1 MEGINKKR
9 NKRMKLI
16 NYLLLMLIAG
26 IAISSSKVVAQI
38 NPLGA
43 MYFQNQY
50 LGNAAYAGIDSGIN
64 ISTGLRQQLRGIPG
78 GPRNQ
83 AMTGEYRFGKVGLGL
98 NFYNEKAGLISS
110 TRTVATYAYHLP
122 LGAENQQLHLGLSLG
137 FLNERINDQ
146 EVIGTGGDVAVGMLN
161 QRQTYI
167 DSDFGMAYTAKRL
180 TIQGA
185 LPNMKSFFA
194 QDDRGAVNW
203 ATFFTAVSYMVQLGQ
218 GQDAVGIEPKL
229 SYRGINGLDNIVD
242 LGSNVTFA
250 GKQVSV
256 FGMFHSTGSTTF
268 GFGLNY
274 RHRLSFQGIYTT
286 ETSAIR
292 GNTNGNFEI
301 NLKARVW

>member
-1 MEGINKKR
+1 MN
-9 NKRMKLI
+9 LI
-16 NYLLLMLIAG
+16 SYLPLMLIAG
-26 IAISSSKVVAQI
+26 IVILCNKASAQI

-43 MYFQNQY
+43 MYYQNQY
-50 LGNAAYAGIDSGIN
+50 LGNAAFAGVDSGMN
-64 ISTGLRQQLRGIPG
+64 ISMGLRQQLNRIPG

-122 LGAENQQLHLGLSLG
+122 IGAESQQLHLGLSMG

-167 DSDFGMAYTAKRL
+167 DGDFGLAYTANHL

-194 QDDRGAVNW
+194 QDDRGAVNR
-203 ATFFTAVSYMVQLGQ
+203 ATFFTAVSYKVRFGQ

-229 SYRGINGLDNIVD
+229 SYRGIYGMDNLWDV
-242 LGSNVTFA
+242 GSNVTF
-250 GKQVSV
+250 GNDQVNI

-268 GFGLNY
+268 GLGLFY
-274 RHRLSFQGIYTT
+274 RNRLSFQGIYTT
-286 ETSAIR
+286 ETSALR